1 MTFHFTEL
9 NMNTMET
16 KYLEMIT
23 EVLEIEDRTVTMNDL
38 FRDFEEWDSLAHLSL
53 IAEIDD
59 IYNITIE
66 DETFK
71 SLKTLKELFE
81 EIQKRAKA

>member
-1 MTFHFTEL
+1 
-9 NMNTMET
+9 MET
-16 KYLEMIT
+16 KYLEMIS

-71 SLKTLKELFE
+71 NLKTLKELYE

>member
-1 MTFHFTEL
+1 
-9 NMNTMET
+9 MEQEF
-16 KYLEMIT
+16 LEMIT
-23 EVLEIEDRTVTMNDL
+23 EVFEIENKEITLNDA

-71 SLKTLKELFE
+71 NLKTLKELYE